1 MMDISLWTSLALAYS
16 FVWPTMEDIE
26 LHLRKLDCTKEQVKR
41 HLDQVVMSRTEAA
54 LAPEHLATVA
64 AATVSHPA
72 GCSGRARPSLVR
84 SKSRWSSDRAFI
96 VWSPSMRRS

>member
-1 MMDISLWTSLALAYS
+1 MMDISLWTSLAPAYS

-26 LHLRKLDCTKEQVKR
+26 LHLRKLGC
-41 HLDQVVMSRTEAA
+41 RTEAA
-54 LAPEHLATVA
+54 RNKPCSKRRWLRPPIPERNARRLAPEHLATVA

-84 SKSRWSSDRAFI
+84 SKSRWSS
-96 VWSPSMRRS
+96 